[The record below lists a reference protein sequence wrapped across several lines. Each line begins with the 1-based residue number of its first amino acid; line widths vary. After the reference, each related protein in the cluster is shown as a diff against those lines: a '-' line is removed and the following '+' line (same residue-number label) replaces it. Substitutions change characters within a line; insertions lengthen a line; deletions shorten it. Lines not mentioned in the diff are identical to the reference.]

1 MPRTLFILLPFL
13 LLTACGSGGGSGG
26 SSGGGEVPAIQTVTR
41 YYTSG
46 RVQETGTIVTASNRR
61 TGTWTAYHDV
71 DGSPLRF
78 TGDYADDHL
87 DATKPWREWNVD
99 GSVRVDSSDR

>member
-1 MPRTLFILLPFL
+1 MRPLLILLPILF
-13 LLTACGSGGGSGG
+13 LTACGSGGGGG
-26 SSGGGEVPAIQTVTR
+26 SSDTGTTPAIQTITR

-46 RVQETGTIVTASNRR
+46 RIQETGEIITASNKR

-78 TGDYADDHL
+78 TGEYVDDRV
-87 DATKPWREWNVD
+87 DPTKPWSEWNAD